1 MSSVARRNVPC
12 PDDQFFEST
21 AADGALPAD
30 WVARV
35 RDDFANTPGVA
46 ERILE
51 STRMPRWR
59 GLRFHVRRGD
69 PATTRGELT
78 EMGVEMHDVPWSDR
92 LAVIRHEDVEAVTA
106 SEAWR
111 AGRVVI
117 QSPTSVLA
125 AIALGA
131 RGSERVLDLCAAP
144 GGKSAAIADLAEGH
158 IDLVANDR
166 SRPRC
171 HRMRALFEML
181 NIDAQVRT
189 GPGERLPPRDHD
201 AFDRVLV
208 DAPCSGEG
216 RFRADDDSSIGSWTA
231 KSTRRLASTQK
242 AILHAAIHAV
252 RPGGVV
258 IYATCTLGRV
268 ENEEVVARALA
279 RYGDGPTGVELDP
292 LPDGVP
298 AGLPLL
304 DPPGDSDLAA
314 AAMRRWAPNPAGE
327 PWMRAMDGFFLARLR
342 RRGGV
347 PA

>member
-1 MSSVARRNVPC
+1 MPC
-12 PDDQFFEST
+12 PDDAPFDST
-21 AADGALPAD
+21 ANHGALPAD
-30 WVARV
+30 WVVRV
-35 RDDFANTPGVA
+35 RDDFASQAGVA
-46 ERILE
+46 ERIIE

-59 GLRFHVRRGD
+59 GLRFHARCGD
-69 PATTRGELT
+69 PATTRAELAAA
-78 EMGVEMHDVPWSDR
+78 GIEMHDVPWSER
-92 LAVIRHEDVEAVTA
+92 LAVIRHEDVDAVTA
-106 SEAWR
+106 SDAWR
-111 AGRVVI
+111 AGRVAV

-144 GGKSAAIADLAEGH
+144 GGKSAAIADLADGH

-166 SRPRC
+166 SRPRS
-171 HRMRALFEML
+171 HRMRALFQML
-181 NIDAQVRT
+181 DVDAQVRT

-216 RFRADDDSSIGSWTA
+216 RFRADDESSIGAWTT
-231 KSTRRLASTQK
+231 KSTKRLASTQK

-292 LPDGVP
+292 LPDGIP

-304 DPPGDSDLAA
+304 DPPGDPDLSA
-314 AAMRRWAPNPAGE
+314 AAMRRFAPDPAGE

>member
-1 MSSVARRNVPC
+1 VPS
-12 PDDQFFEST
+12 PDPTPTTDLAES
-21 AADGALPAD
+21 GALPAD
-30 WVARV
+30 WIARV
-35 RDDFANTPGVA
+35 RDDFAATPGVA
-46 ERILE
+46 DRILR

-59 GLRFHVRRGD
+59 GLRFHAMRGD
-69 PATTRGELT
+69 VRETRGELDALGI
-78 EMGVEMHDVPWSDR
+78 ERHDVPWCDR
-92 LAVIRHEDVEAVTA
+92 LAVIRHEDVGRVSD

-111 AGRVVI
+111 SGRVVV

-125 AIALGA
+125 ALALTPRPG
-131 RGSERVLDLCAAP
+131 ERILDLCAAP
-144 GGKSAAIADLAEGH
+144 GGKSAAIADLADGP

-171 HRMRALFEML
+171 HRMRALFAML
-181 NIDAQVRT
+181 GVSATVRT
-189 GPGERLPPRDHD
+189 GSGERLPPRDHD

-216 RFRADDDSSIGSWTA
+216 RFRADDPDSIGSWTV
-231 KSTRRLASTQK
+231 KSTKRLASTQK

-258 IYATCTLGRV
+258 IYATCTLGRI

-279 RYGDGPTGVELDP
+279 RYGDGPTGVSLDP
-292 LPDGVP
+292 LPDGIP

-304 DPPGDSDLAA
+304 DPPADAA
-314 AAMRRWAPNPAGE
+314 TAEASMRRWAPDPDGPVWA
-327 PWMRAMDGFFLARLR
+327 RAMDGFFLARLR